1 MNSLSEANED
11 YLERISELLS
21 EKGYVRVSDMAEK
34 LAIKPASVT
43 NMIQKLER
51 LGYVKRE
58 PYRGFTL
65 TALGQRVGKKIS
77 RRHVIL
83 KEFLTL
89 LGVPMKVMQRDI
101 EGLEHHLSD
110 ESVKGLERLIS
121 RWQADPA
128 TNPKKR
134 KIV

>member
-1 MNSLSEANED
+1 MNSLSEASED

-21 EKGYVRVSDMAEK
+21 EKGYARVSDMAER

-43 NMIQKLER
+43 KMVQKLEQM
-51 LGYVKRE
+51 GYIKRE

-65 TALGQRVGKKIS
+65 TILGQKVGKRIS
-77 RRHVIL
+77 HRHLIL

-89 LGVPMKVMQRDI
+89 LGVSGKAMQKDI

-110 ESVKGLERLIS
+110 ESVKGLERMIAQWPS
-121 RWQADPA
+121 FGK
-128 TNPKKR
+128 TKKQ
-134 KIV
+134 KTV